1 MIRALFQ
8 IVFAV
13 VFATCVQAAGKA
25 PVYDELADATRDVAA
40 AVAQATAEKKQVL
53 LVFGA
58 NWCGSCRAL
67 NEEMNA
73 ADFGSLLAEKYVV
86 VKVDVARF
94 KKNTDVAEKYG
105 VSIGRG
111 IPAAGIVS
119 TEGKT
124 VTAVDGAMMDNL
136 MKGGRPALMK
146 FFDKGLIDPPKPKW
160 YRPSWM

>member
-1 MIRALFQ
+1 MVRALFQ
-8 IVFAV
+8 IVFAL
-13 VFATCVQAAGKA
+13 VFAVSVQAAGNVA
-25 PVYDELADATRDVAA
+25 IYDELADATRDIAA
-40 AVAQATAEKKQVL
+40 AVAQANAEKKQVL
-53 LVFGA
+53 LIFGA

-73 ADFGSLLAEKYVV
+73 ADLGSLLAEKFVV

-94 KKNTDVAEKYG
+94 KKNTEVAEKYG

-119 TEGKT
+119 AEGKT
-124 VTAVDGAMMDNL
+124 VTAVDGAVMERII
-136 MKGGRPALMK
+136 KGGRPSLIK
-146 FFDKGLIDPPKPKW
+146 FFDKGIIDPPKPKW